1 MSEKEISALVRKYE
15 QSIESGK
22 PIYLDADEF
31 GELAEYYDSQ
41 DETDTAREI
50 VEAGLAIHPA
60 SSSLL
65 IKKAKFAVYDG
76 EYSQALEILDKSL
89 SEYDFD
95 LYLLKIECYLQL
107 ELYAE
112 AYALTNEMLEK
123 EDSEAPETVFAEL
136 GFVHV
141 EADCFK
147 EAITYFLKSLKY
159 DPENIDV
166 LSDLA
171 YSYEMQDDF
180 EAAIETTNKILDIEP
195 YTYEAWV
202 NMGKLY
208 SLSEEYEKAIDAF
221 DFALTINDSDSN
233 VLKLKA
239 HCLSLSGRAGE
250 AIEIFD
256 GLLKSNTE
264 DHSIYF
270 LLAECYQSLDMFDE
284 ALHILSQYEKIKGET
299 AESLSRKAYVFYQQG
314 EYNKASYI
322 VRKGLRNHPD
332 FSDLRMLAGEIA
344 FKEEHFEE
352 AKEFYMSIYSED
364 NDNFHLIDRLA
375 LVSIKEEDYEKAAY
389 YTEKL
394 LDIDSNNGAV
404 KERLALLYFE
414 LDDKDHFNEI
424 LDQFTD
430 KELLSLFQLIYVPQ
444 NPDYFDR
451 DTLIVYLNRARETRT
466 LFKNLEY

>member
-1 MSEKEISALVRKYE
+1 MSEKEISVLVRKYE

-31 GELAEYYDSQ
+31 GELAEYYDSL
-41 DETDTAREI
+41 DEPDTAREI
-50 VEAGLAIHPA
+50 VEAGLAIHPT

-95 LYLLKIECYLQL
+95 LYLLRIECYLQL

-112 AYALTNEMLEK
+112 AYALTSEMLEK
-123 EDSEAPETVFAEL
+123 EENEAPETVFSEL
-136 GFVHV
+136 GFVYV
-141 EADCFK
+141 EADCFR
-147 EAITYFLKSLKY
+147 EAVTYFLKSLKY
-159 DPENIDV
+159 NPENMDV

-171 YSYEMQDDF
+171 YAYEMLDNF
-180 EAAIETTNKILDIEP
+180 ESAIEVTNKILDIEP

-208 SLSEEYEKAIDAF
+208 SLNEELEKAIDAF
-221 DFALTINDSDSN
+221 DFALTINDSDNN

-239 HCLSLSGRAGE
+239 HCLSLSGRAEE

-256 GLLKSNTE
+256 SLLKS
-264 DHSIYF
+264 DPDDVSIYF
-270 LLAECYQSLDMFDE
+270 LLAECYQSLELFDE
-284 ALHILSQYEKIKGET
+284 ALHILSYYEKIKGET
-299 AESLSRKAYVFYQQG
+299 VESLSRKAYVFFQQG
-314 EYNKASYI
+314 EYNKAAYI
-322 VRKGLRNHPD
+322 VRKGLVSYPD
-332 FSDLRMLAGEIA
+332 FLDLRMLAGEIA
-344 FKEEHFEE
+344 FKEDRLEE
-352 AKEFYMSIYSED
+352 AKEFYLSIYSED
-364 NDNFHLIDRLA
+364 NDNFHLVDRLA

-394 LDIDSNNGAV
+394 LNMDVSNAAV

-414 LDDKDHFNEI
+414 LDDKEHFNEI

-430 KELLSLFQLIYVPQ
+430 KELLSLFQLIYIPQ
-444 NPDYFDR
+444 NPGYFDR